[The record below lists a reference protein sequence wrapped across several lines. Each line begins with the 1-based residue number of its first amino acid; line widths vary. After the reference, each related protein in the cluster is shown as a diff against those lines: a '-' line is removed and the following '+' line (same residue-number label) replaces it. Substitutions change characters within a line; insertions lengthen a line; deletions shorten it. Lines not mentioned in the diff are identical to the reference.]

1 MPGGIFVI
9 IRHPGQVPRSG
20 MRAGIQDNLIFRH
33 FSGFPFGFAQGGESF
48 DLAQDR
54 ELVERPVEPR
64 VSPKILRLARK
75 DNIVELKECLL
86 SYRQEMENNEKFLLT
101 LRRLSTPARESE
113 LERAAQGQS

>member
-33 FSGFPFGFAQGGESF
+33 FSGF
-48 DLAQDR
+48 
-54 ELVERPVEPR
+54 R
-64 VSPKILRLARK
+64 VSPKILRLARN

-101 LRRLSTPARESE
+101 GMRKSIIRFPR
-113 LERAAQGQS
+113 